1 MYFQLFK
8 PLQCEGPYMYF
19 QFVTGELF
27 PCFPWDFGPNG
38 STHGIFQAAPAM
50 QVTQPTPSDPAEGAW
65 GLSGH
70 CIANSNNAM
79 FEGKIP

>member
-1 MYFQLFK
+1 
-8 PLQCEGPYMYF
+8 MYF

-50 QVTQPTPSDPAEGAW
+50 QVTQPTPSDPVDPAEGAW
-65 GLSGH
+65 KKGDFCS
-70 CIANSNNAM
+70 ANSNNAM